1 MTVLCIFL
9 LIALW
14 NGFSRNSLNCN
25 RVWGQTV
32 TTDSNHW
39 VKIIPQ
45 NNNKM
50 FCWNKGSNR
59 EFKCCLNKVCLEWFL
74 NQNQGVDLFC
84 DCAYLVHLHIKIS
97 VVLINSWLWV
107 YFSYEIP
114 GIIAYSVLSLN
125 LKVLMFCFVLF
136 FKTLSSLIIQ
146 TQFKTVVVS
155 LWPPS

>member
-1 MTVLCIFL
+1 MKGFLLPSIWGYSDAFLYSITWEDVIFPEESKRSEGMTVLCIFL

-14 NGFSRNSLNCN
+14 NCFSRNSLNCN

-50 FCWNKGSNR
+50 FWWNKSSNR
-59 EFKCCLNKVCLEWFL
+59 EFKCCLNKVYLEWFL

-84 DCAYLVHLHIKIS
+84 DCAYLVHLHIKIP
-97 VVLINSWLWV
+97 VILINS
-107 YFSYEIP
+107 
-114 GIIAYSVLSLN
+114 
-125 LKVLMFCFVLF
+125 
-136 FKTLSSLIIQ
+136 
-146 TQFKTVVVS
+146 
-155 LWPPS
+155 